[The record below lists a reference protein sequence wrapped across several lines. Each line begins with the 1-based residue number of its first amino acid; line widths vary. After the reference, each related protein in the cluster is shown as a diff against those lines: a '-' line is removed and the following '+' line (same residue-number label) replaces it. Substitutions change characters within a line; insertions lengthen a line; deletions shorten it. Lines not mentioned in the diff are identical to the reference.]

1 MMSIE
6 QDKDNSPGKGVGVGL
21 KKERFFMRVKMC
33 DKNKI
38 KNKKRPLSSRTK
50 GVNDAKFLYM
60 LISNLNLYNSNYP

>member
-38 KNKKRPLSSRTK
+38 KNKNAP
-50 GVNDAKFLYM
+50 
-60 LISNLNLYNSNYP
+60 YPHGPKVLMMQSFYIC

>member
-38 KNKKRPLSSRTK
+38 KNKKTPPILTDQRC
-50 GVNDAKFLYM
+50 
-60 LISNLNLYNSNYP
+60 